1 MVQADGTNV
10 YRVFTSVCGEGT
22 SLSLRLQLDDIPP
35 LYDLI
40 FDCSNTCFGTGS
52 QVSCVKKVT
61 IKDWKL

>member
-10 YRVFTSVCGEGT
+10 SRVFTSVCGEGA
-22 SLSLRLQLDDIPP
+22 SLPLRLQLDDIPP

-40 FDCSNTCFGTGS
+40 FDCATTCFGTGS

-61 IKDWKL
+61 IKNWKL